1 MVEIKDQNEICRYE
15 IWIWAKAVINGK
27 TPSLSGYVLAGDS
40 FTKTGNNTWKPSAGS
55 QCQFL
60 FINKRPVDIPKLSK
74 AIAEVYKSFFGK
86 TGQQNQ
92 PPPPAYVINFDLPTD
107 AYDINITPDKRTVMV
122 HQENE
127 LAEIV
132 QHLLHR
138 VIEPAQG
145 AYSVNQGDGE
155 DEDHDGDI
163 LGMDEERLQQSDA
176 IKGAKEDKT
185 KSGDKSISQ
194 DKLQTPAEERTSM
207 INSLKQ
213 KMKKSEQN
221 NGARGSDEP
230 KSDSFVESS
239 MASEERNNKR
249 KKDNQLNSDGDLSD
263 SFYNNVRD
271 KSPSP
276 KLSKKQLQKTA
287 AALLDSGDSSEDAIT
302 KLLKLSN
309 NNDQADIARLS
320 QSQSMDLSGFQ
331 SDGDSGEV
339 IDDLNKLEDDEQVAR
354 AEQAKRTKQQLQL
367 KTAVT
372 GPSPFF
378 AKPAAQSKQSHVDKS
393 HDDEEDLLKNPPVMS
408 IEAVNKNAKKS
419 KTFPVRLHGSTGE
432 GSEESLPLEHSEY
445 AAFKTGNVRP
455 AKFKID
461 SSATSEMESE
471 EEPPVVNLF
480 RQNKLKNSKD
490 LALSASEE
498 LKKSKQDD
506 RLKMIEQLKSKKS
519 GNSLN
524 NNKGNNNNGV
534 AYNNNPPLNLSATL
548 TDSNGVKAKAGL
560 KDSKKSV
567 GTHDQSVCSHDHEH
581 DDHGKNVE
589 VIEFTD
595 GNSEMLK
602 KHFDYESNDDETDEM
617 NANNQNE
624 FKTNGYTLDKKG

>member
-1 MVEIKDQNEICRYE
+1 
-15 IWIWAKAVINGK
+15 
-27 TPSLSGYVLAGDS
+27 LAGDS
-40 FTKTGNNTWKPSAGS
+40 FTKTGNNPWKPSTGS

-107 AYDINITPDKRTVMV
+107 SYDINITPDKRTVMV

-127 LAEIV
+127 VIEIV

-145 AYSVNQGDGE
+145 AYSVNQGDDE
-155 DEDHDGDI
+155 DEGHDEDI
-163 LGMDEERLQQSDA
+163 LGMDDEKQPQSEGSKNENND
-176 IKGAKEDKT
+176 
-185 KSGDKSISQ
+185 KSGEKNKGQDKS
-194 DKLQTPAEERTSM
+194 DKPQEAKTLSPAEERASM
-207 INSLKQ
+207 ISSLKQ
-213 KMKKSEQN
+213 KMKKSGETN
-221 NGARGSDEP
+221 KNGTRSSDEP
-230 KSDSFVESS
+230 KSDSIVESIVN
-239 MASEERNNKR
+239 EEKNKK
-249 KKDNQLNSDGDLSD
+249 KKDKLTLNSDGDLSD
-263 SFYNNVRD
+263 SIYNNVRD

-276 KLSKKQLQKTA
+276 KLSKKQLQKSA

-309 NNDQADIARLS
+309 SEHSDIARLS

-339 IDDLNKLEDDEQVAR
+339 IDDLSKLEDDEQVAR
-354 AEQAKRTKQQLQL
+354 AEQAKRMKQQLLL

-378 AKPAAQSKQSHVDKS
+378 AKPATQTKQSQVDKS
-393 HDDEEDLLKNPPVMS
+393 EDDEEDLLKNPPVMS
-408 IEAVNKNAKKS
+408 VDALDKNAKKK
-419 KTFPVRLHGSTGE
+419 KTFPVRLRGSASE
-432 GSEESLPLEHSEY
+432 GSEESLPIEHSEY
-445 AAFKTGNVRP
+445 AAFKTGNVKP

-480 RQNKLKNSKD
+480 RQNKMKNNKD
-490 LALSASEE
+490 LALSGTLSSSDE
-498 LKKSKQDD
+498 LRKSKQED
-506 RLKMIEQLKSKKS
+506 RLKMIEQLKSKKTGS
-519 GNSLN
+519 VN
-524 NNKGNNNNGV
+524 NTNI
-534 AYNNNPPLNLSATL
+534 NNPPLNLSATL
-548 TDSNGVKAKAGL
+548 TDSNGVKAKPGL
-560 KDSKKSV
+560 KDSKKAAEKR
-567 GTHDQSVCSHDHEH
+567 DQSCSHDHEH
-581 DDHGKNVE
+581 DDKEKNVE

-602 KHFDYESNDDETDEM
+602 KHFDYESNDDESDEM